1 MTETFSERVAT
12 ISGHTALETKSNPPT
27 APPPAP
33 PLPATT
39 SDRMVQ
45 YWEMNLRTS
54 AYTPAKPRVLSAFA
68 EMTLLLLLLLSILL
82 LLMLLLLLTRW
93 QSEDR
98 K

>member
-68 EMTLLLLLLLSILL
+68 EMTLLLLLLLSIFVVVDVVIVVDK
-82 LLMLLLLLTRW
+82 MA
-93 QSEDR
+93 